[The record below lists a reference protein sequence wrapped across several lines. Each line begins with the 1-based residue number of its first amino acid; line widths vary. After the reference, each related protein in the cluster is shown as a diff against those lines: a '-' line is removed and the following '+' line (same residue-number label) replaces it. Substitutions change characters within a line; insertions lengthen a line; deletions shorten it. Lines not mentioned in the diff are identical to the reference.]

1 MMMNPGKRLPLDVAG
16 SQNLH
21 DLKNPLIP
29 TTPQKG
35 PTQNWLMTLVA
46 SSSTDKLLKSFDEL
60 MSTPIDFSAY
70 IMNDMPQDQEG
81 NLGKTPQKGPTQN
94 WLMTLVASSSTDKLL
109 KSFDELMSTPIDFS
123 AYIMNG
129 ESEIFNSMLSYQKTI
144 NVTKPD
150 TVRPNLQKRH
160 SYTSYQDSQG
170 FIYVDN
176 IERNRL
182 MHSDKLYKFSDD
194 TLTRLLTSLEDIT
207 KNIYMEYLPK
217 RRWSSLEK
225 KRANFMIKEINKL
238 LKERRMMRSL
248 EKFIG
253 GRLYDTD
260 PRLFQRTI

>member
-1 MMMNPGKRLPLDVAG
+1 ISYWRAQRKTFYAYAQG
-16 SQNLH
+16 
-21 DLKNPLIP
+21 
-29 TTPQKG
+29 
-35 PTQNWLMTLVA
+35 
-46 SSSTDKLLKSFDEL
+46 LKSTHDVYLIKHIPAVTRVDVMKKHGYGYLREIEVRRADNVLYIFKEG
-60 MSTPIDFSAY
+60 DFSRLR
-70 IMNDMPQDQEG
+70 INDIEDR
-81 NLGKTPQKGPTQN
+81 LI
-94 WLMTLVASSSTDKLL
+94 L
-109 KSFDELMSTPIDFS
+109 
-123 AYIMNG
+123 
-129 ESEIFNSMLSYQKTI
+129 SEIFNSMLSYQKKI

-160 SYTSYQDSQG
+160 SYTLYQDSQG

-194 TLTRLLTSLEDIT
+194 TLTRLLTSLEDIA

-217 RRWSSLEK
+217 RRWSSLEN
-225 KRANFMIKEINKL
+225 KRADFMIKEINKL

-260 PRLFQRTI
+260 PWLFQRTI